1 MLKMPVQIGAVD
13 GIMIFSEMPNNLN
26 KKAKII
32 AKAVEIT
39 RLIKRDFILVL
50 FLLDDIFK
58 WIGF

>member
-13 GIMIFSEMPNNLN
+13 GIMIFSEMSNNLN